1 LLDLGLQ
8 SLGFKTLESKQAL
21 ANTRQQ
27 ILLEK
32 QNFDLSYEEKEQ
44 TLQFF
49 ITQLALT
56 DKQQEELDQMGIT
69 LVNASN

>member
-8 SLGFKTLESKQAL
+8 SLGFKSPESKQSL
-21 ANTRQQ
+21 ADTRQQ

-56 DKQQEELDQMGIT
+56 DEQQEELDQMGIAF
-69 LVNASN
+69 VNASS